1 MFSQPGD
8 GEKLPC
14 AAASRSLIG
23 GTVFCASVFDL
34 QGTGRSEKAGSGALE
49 KRVLEVD
56 RKGF

>member
-1 MFSQPGD
+1 M
-8 GEKLPC
+8 
-14 AAASRSLIG
+14 
-23 GTVFCASVFDL
+23 FCASVFDL